1 MQRTFAGVLYFCAG
15 NGIYFIHSSFLSPLI
30 GMTFTAAQIA
40 QLVDGSVQGD
50 PSASVTRPAR
60 IEEAQDG
67 DFAFLDNPRYEPY
80 AYTTQASIL
89 LLHKS
94 FLPSQP
100 VKPTIIRVEDVRGA
114 LVKLLPAFDPSIAT
128 NGNDST
134 DISKMSIHPTAR
146 VGGGTT
152 LGAFVVIE
160 EGAVVGSNCI
170 IYPQVFIGRNARIGD
185 GCRIYPGV
193 RVHFDC
199 VVGDNCV
206 LHANAVLGADGF
218 GFAPQQDGSWTKV
231 PQLGNVIV
239 ENNVEIGACTCID
252 RASIGSTVIR
262 RGAKLDN
269 LIHIAHNAEVGQ
281 NSVIAAQ
288 VGVAGSTH
296 LGKNLQVG
304 GQVGFAGHIT
314 VADGTRIQAQS
325 GLASSIIQPGTALF
339 GSPAIGYKDF
349 IRSHVVFKQLPELQK
364 RVAELEKMLKTL
376 SRSTPVDS
384 ASRMG

>member
-1 MQRTFAGVLYFCAG
+1 
-15 NGIYFIHSSFLSPLI
+15 
-30 GMTFTAAQIA
+30 MTCTAAQIA

-50 PSASVTRPAR
+50 PSASVSRPAR

-114 LVKLLPAFDPSIAT
+114 LVKLLPAFDPSMMP
-128 NGNDST
+128 NGHEST
-134 DISKMSIHPTAR
+134 DVAKMSIHSTAR
-146 VGGGTT
+146 VGVGTT

-206 LHANAVLGADGF
+206 LHANAVVGADGF
-218 GFAPQQDGSWTKV
+218 GFAPKQDGSWTKV
-231 PQLGNVIV
+231 PQLGNVVI
-239 ENNVEIGACTCID
+239 ESNVEIGACTCID
-252 RASIGSTVIR
+252 RASMGSTVVR
-262 RGAKLDN
+262 QGAKLDN
-269 LIHIAHNAEVGQ
+269 LIHIAHNAEIGQ

-325 GLASSIIQPGTALF
+325 GLASSITSPGTALF

-349 IRSHVVFKQLPELQK
+349 IRAHVVFKQLPELQK
-364 RVAELEKMLKTL
+364 RVAALEKMLKTL
-376 SRSTPVDS
+376 SSSMTADS
-384 ASRMG
+384 ASQTG